1 MGIKTPWNRDRPR
14 SDPTVVGAVAR
25 FALGGL
31 IALAVVGVIS
41 FFVTKDIGRSEA
53 LKHAR
58 EVTRIVGRGIVEPHL
73 TRGLIRGDPEA
84 LAGFDRIVRR
94 RVLQDPIVRVKLWTQ
109 SGRLAYSDEPR
120 LIGRR
125 YPLGS
130 DEVASLRTGEVASDI
145 SDLSL
150 PENRYERGHGDL
162 LEVYL
167 PVNGPR
173 GEPLLFE
180 AYQRFSTVAASGRE
194 IWLAFAPALL
204 VALVVLELAQLPLAS
219 SMANRIRRGSR
230 DREALLQRA
239 VDASDAERRRIA
251 ADIHDGIVQDLAG
264 LSYSLAAAAER
275 TGSGQET
282 APAETLRRGAEAA
295 RQSVREL
302 RSLLVEIYPPS
313 LQRGGLEAA
322 LSDLL
327 APLEGRGIRT
337 DLELPDRLEIAPEK
351 EALLFRTAQEAIRNA
366 VDHAEA
372 RQVEVR
378 VRSEPSTVSLLIADD
393 GKGFVPG
400 RPARGPAEGHLGLSL
415 LRDLADD
422 ARGKL
427 EIDSAPGAGTR
438 VHLEVGP
445 S

>member
-1 MGIKTPWNRDRPR
+1 MAAVRNPMRKRR
-14 SDPTVVGAVAR
+14 SDPTVAGAVAR

-41 FFVTKDIGRSEA
+41 FLVTRNIGRSEA

-58 EVTRIVGRGIVEPHL
+58 EVTRIVGRGIVEPNL
-73 TRGLIRGDPEA
+73 DRGLIRGDPRA
-84 LAGFDRIVRR
+84 LATFDRIVRR
-94 RVLQDPIVRVKLWTQ
+94 RVLQDPIVRVKLWTH

-130 DEVASLRTGEVASDI
+130 DELASLRTGEVDSDI

-150 PENRYERGHGDL
+150 PENRFERGRGDL

-167 PVNGPR
+167 PVKGPG

-180 AYQRFSTVAASGRE
+180 AYQRFSSVAASGKE

-204 VALVVLELAQLPLAS
+204 IALVVLELAQLPLAS

-275 TGSGQET
+275 AGSGEEA
-282 APAETLRRGAEAA
+282 APDETLRQGAEAT

-327 APLEGRGIRT
+327 APLRGRGIET
-337 DLELPDRLEIAPEK
+337 SLEIPDRLEVAPDR
-351 EALLFRTAQEAIRNA
+351 EALLFRAAQEAIRNA
-366 VDHAEA
+366 ADHAGA
-372 RQVEVR
+372 RRVEVR
-378 VRSEPSTVSLLIADD
+378 VSRGPGTVSLLVADD
-393 GKGFVPG
+393 GKGFDPG
-400 RPARGPAEGHLGLSL
+400 APARGTAEGHLGLSL

-422 ARGKL
+422 ARGRL
-427 EIDSAPGAGTR
+427 EIDSAPGAGTKVR
-438 VHLEVGP
+438 LEVSP

>member
-130 DEVASLRTGEVASDI
+130 DEVASLQNRRGRLDI

-150 PENRYERGHGDL
+150 PENRYERGRGDL

-167 PVNGPR
+167 PCEWPAGGAAALR
-173 GEPLLFE
+173 GLPAIQFGRG
-180 AYQRFSTVAASGRE
+180 QRQG
-194 IWLAFAPALL
+194 
-204 VALVVLELAQLPLAS
+204 
-219 SMANRIRRGSR
+219 
-230 DREALLQRA
+230 
-239 VDASDAERRRIA
+239 
-251 ADIHDGIVQDLAG
+251 DLACLCPG
-264 LSYSLAAAAER
+264 SAGRIGGAR
-275 TGSGQET
+275 TGA
-282 APAETLRRGAEAA
+282 APPR
-295 RQSVREL
+295 
-302 RSLLVEIYPPS
+302 LL
-313 LQRGGLEAA
+313 
-322 LSDLL
+322 
-327 APLEGRGIRT
+327 
-337 DLELPDRLEIAPEK
+337 
-351 EALLFRTAQEAIRNA
+351 
-366 VDHAEA
+366 
-372 RQVEVR
+372 
-378 VRSEPSTVSLLIADD
+378 D
-393 GKGFVPG
+393 GKP
-400 RPARGPAEGHLGLSL
+400 
-415 LRDLADD
+415 
-422 ARGKL
+422 
-427 EIDSAPGAGTR
+427 DSPR
-438 VHLEVGP
+438 
-445 S
+445 